1 MSGADAGSAAGSAG
15 SAGTPDP
22 SVLDVRNLHTYFR
35 RGRGVIRIVRGV
47 SFRVGRSASVGL
59 VGESGSG
66 KSLTALSVMGLIDK
80 PGYIAEGEILLN
92 GRDLAG
98 MPAAE
103 LSKIQGRELAMVFQE
118 PAAALNPLYH
128 VGQQV
133 AEAIRAHQDVSQA
146 EALDQAR
153 QLFQLVG
160 IADAGRVL
168 RQYPHQL
175 SGGMCQRVTIA
186 TALANQP
193 GLLIL
198 DEPTTAL
205 DTTIQAQILDVV
217 RDLKTRLE
225 TAIVFV
231 SHDISVV
238 AEMCDELV
246 VMYGGRVMESGRTEL
261 VIGSPRHPYTQGL
274 ISAALSVSGGTGR
287 LESIPGEVPDPQHM
301 PAGCPFAP
309 RCPHA
314 MAQCATDPPLTALP
328 DGRQVACWLY

>member
-1 MSGADAGSAAGSAG
+1 MTAPAAA
-15 SAGTPDP
+15 AAEPAP
-22 SVLDVRNLHTYFR
+22 VLDVRNLHTSFR
-35 RGRGVIRIVRGV
+35 RGRGVIKIVRGV

-66 KSLTALSVMGLIDK
+66 KSLTALSVMGLIEK
-80 PGYIAEGEILLN
+80 PGFIAEGQILLN
-92 GRDLAG
+92 GRDLVG
-98 MPAAE
+98 MSAVE

-118 PAAALNPLYH
+118 PTAALNPLYH
-128 VGQQV
+128 VGRQV

-146 EALDQAR
+146 AALERAR
-153 QLFQLVG
+153 ELFELVG
-160 IADAGRVL
+160 IANAGHVL

-186 TALANQP
+186 TALANDP

-217 RDLKTRLE
+217 GELRVRLE

-246 VMYGGRVMESGRTEL
+246 VMYGGQVMESGRMDL

-274 ISAALSVSGGTGR
+274 IASALSVSGGSGR
-287 LESIPGEVPDPQHM
+287 LESIPGEVPDPQGM
-301 PAGCPFAP
+301 PPGCPFAP
-309 RCPHA
+309 RCSHTMP
-314 MAQCATDPPLTALP
+314 QCATAPPLAALP
-328 DGRQVACWLY
+328 DGRTVACWLY